1 MNDEHPPSRRSR
13 NLFQQFIHFFNKQ
26 SSKAD
31 VREYLQEAQD
41 NNILA
46 IEEAAMMAGV
56 LAVSEQRVRDVMVA
70 KSKMV
75 TVPFDLGFAE
85 TLNLVMESGHSRFPV
100 EKDEEI
106 IGILLAKD
114 LLNHVHAQSNGE
126 SADFQIINTMRS
138 VRHIPESKP
147 LDILLREFRLQRL
160 HMMIVTN
167 EYGETAGLITIEDV
181 LEEIV
186 GEIDDEHDD
195 ETDEE
200 IKKLDSNSYLVEALT
215 EVEDFNTYFKTDLD
229 LEANDT
235 IGGFVLSHFGYV
247 PAVGERV
254 NFANMDFIVKTADDR
269 RILSLVV
276 KT

>member
-1 MNDEHPPSRRSR
+1 MNDEHPPSGTSSPFIQSFF
-13 NLFQQFIHFFNKQ
+13 NLFHKK

-31 VREYLQEAQD
+31 LREYLQEAQD
-41 NNILA
+41 NNVIDNEA
-46 IEEAAMMAGV
+46 AAMMAGV
-56 LAVSEQRVRDVMVA
+56 LDVSEQRVRDVMVP

-75 TVPFDLGFAE
+75 MVEHDLGLVD
-85 TLNLVMESGHSRFPV
+85 TLALVMKSGHSRFPV
-100 EKDEEI
+100 ERDEDI

-114 LLNHVHAQSNGE
+114 LLAYVQTPSE
-126 SADFQIINTMRS
+126 TFRIIDVMRP

-160 HMMIVTN
+160 HMMVVTN
-167 EYGETAGLITIEDV
+167 EYGEIAGLITIEDV

-186 GEIDDEHDD
+186 GDIDDEHDSE
-195 ETDEE
+195 ETEE
-200 IKKLDSNSYLVEALT
+200 IKKLDTNSYLVAAMT
-215 EVEDFNTYFKTDLD
+215 EVEDFNAFFDKALD
-229 LEANDT
+229 EEANDT

-247 PAVGERV
+247 PKTGERV
-254 NFANMDFIVKTADDR
+254 NFADLDFIVKEADDR